1 MLHAIKVLDDCMKAH
16 ELLEEETDD
25 TKFRILWVAGIALA
39 RAVGH
44 VLDKV
49 DSKQNDNAKRVI
61 SNAYE
66 NWKRDR
72 EGNKIFWEFIEDE
85 RNRGL
90 KQYELGFLSG
100 PIHVAASGQLF
111 TLDENLFCP
120 ISDGAFAGED
130 CRDVLKEAIDWWER
144 KLQAI
149 ETECERQE

>member
-1 MLHAIKVLDDCMKAH
+1 MLHARKVLDDCKKAH
-16 ELLEEETDD
+16 ELLEDETDD

-49 DSKQNDNAKRVI
+49 DSKQNETAKRVI
-61 SNAYE
+61 SSAYE
-66 NWKRDR
+66 NWKKDR
-72 EGNKIFWEFIEDE
+72 EGNKIFWEFIDDE
-85 RNRGL
+85 RNRVL
-90 KQYELGFLSG
+90 KEYEMGFLSG

-130 CRDVLKEAIDWWER
+130 CRDILKEAIDWW
-144 KLQAI
+144 KNQLQGI
-149 ETECERQE
+149 ETEYERQK